1 MAKKKFYAVQNGRNP
16 GVYLTWDECKKQVD
30 GFSGAS
36 YKSFP
41 TREEAEDYVKG
52 GAGSR
57 KTPEASAET
66 SKAMEGKTPA
76 EMAAEMSVS
85 AEKTY
90 ATEPEP
96 EAVAYVDGSY
106 YHGSGRFSCGVVLF
120 WNGQEL
126 HFKEAYSDPE
136 LAAMRNV
143 AGEIKGAELAM
154 KYCLEHG
161 IASLQIC
168 HDYEGIAKWCEG
180 QWEAKKEGTR
190 AYRDY
195 YRSASEKVRITFRKV
210 KGHSGDAWN
219 DLADHLAKEALGL
232 V

>member
-1 MAKKKFYAVQNGRNP
+1 M
-16 GVYLTWDECKKQVD
+16 
-30 GFSGAS
+30 
-36 YKSFP
+36 
-41 TREEAEDYVKG
+41 
-52 GAGSR
+52 
-57 KTPEASAET
+57 
-66 SKAMEGKTPA
+66 
-76 EMAAEMSVS
+76 
-85 AEKTY
+85 
-90 ATEPEP
+90 
-96 EAVAYVDGSY
+96 DGSY

-120 WNGQEL
+120 WNGKEL

-154 KYCLEHG
+154 KYCVEHG
-161 IASLQIC
+161 IASLRIC

-190 AYRDY
+190 AYRDF
-195 YRSASEKVRITFRKV
+195 YRSASEKVKITFRKV
-210 KGHSGDAWN
+210 KGHSGDTWN